1 MRDSEGCFCA
11 ILSSLQKEVLVSC
24 EAALMVRFDSA
35 GRKCAGL
42 QLGADVVLVMGT
54 RDERQ

>member
-1 MRDSEGCFCA
+1 MCNFVFSAEGG
-11 ILSSLQKEVLVSC
+11 VSC

-42 QLGADVVLVMGT
+42 QLGADEVLVMGT
-54 RDERQ
+54 SDERQ